1 MFVLS
6 HFSHDQLFATQWIVA
21 LTLPCP
27 WDSLTMNLEWVAML
41 INTIQL
47 ISNQV

>member
-21 LTLPCP
+21 LHAAL
-27 WDSLTMNLEWVAML
+27 SMGF
-41 INTIQL
+41 
-47 ISNQV
+47 SNQESGVGGHAH